1 MIATAACALLAMLWV
16 MPATGQAPTTSK
28 APAVSKPTAVA
39 KAAAYKTPRLA
50 GRPNLNGIWQAMN
63 TANWDIL
70 SHASAKGLLW
80 QNGATGAQPPGIGIV
95 EGDDLPYLPAALAK
109 RKENY
114 ANRLALDPETKCY
127 LPGVPRANYMPYPFQ
142 IVQSQKVI
150 MISYQYAGAVRTINI
165 DSKTESPAD
174 SWMGWSNG
182 HWEGDTLVVDV
193 TGLNG
198 LAWFDRAGDFSSSKV
213 HVVERFTRSSPYHL
227 NYEATIEDP
236 SVFSRPWKI
245 SLPLYKR
252 MEKNAQLLEFKCVEF
267 AEELLYG
274 EFKKQPGK

>member
-1 MIATAACALLAMLWV
+1 MIGTAACALLAMVWV

-28 APAVSKPTAVA
+28 APVSKAPAVA
-39 KAAAYKTPRLA
+39 KAAAYKAPRLA

-193 TGLNG
+193 TGLNDQT
-198 LAWFDRAGDFSSSKV
+198 WFDRSGNFHSEKL
-213 HVVERFTRSSPYHL
+213 HVVERYTPRGPDHL
-227 NYEATIEDP
+227 TYQATIEDP
-236 SVFSRPWKI
+236 DTFSRPWKI
-245 SLPLYKR
+245 SMPLYR
-252 MEKNAQLLEFKCVEF
+252 QIDKNAVLLEYRCVEYS
-267 AEELLYG
+267 EELLYG
-274 EFKKQPGK
+274 HLRKNPIR